1 VVRHSLGSSITPPDA
16 LLSAIQCCAV
26 KLDDL
31 NLSSCSL
38 PASALPYLSQIV
50 SASSDT
56 LQSLD
61 LQGNAIDL
69 STSEA
74 LRDWEEFLMSF
85 KNCVK
90 MRNVNFSENRLGDK
104 GIETLMRV
112 YARECQDP
120 ILEED
125 ATEDFF
131 DEPLSRSFSGI
142 SINKSDDDIDDDSVV
157 MHASAELGTSPGSSL
172 AASAVIQSNRRPSSD
187 AIAVP
192 TSGLRSIAYIRFHNV
207 AMTDLS
213 ALHLTFLLPYHQLPH
228 VLLRRLDSQ
237 VPDPTLGRED
247 DLYDPESLCRGVM
260 YDIDNADLSPL
271 AKKILESVEK
281 VRRAGGMQPQPQSF
295 ISSSTILPPS
305 VPPSPDSFRA
315 RRNSDS
321 TWGYFPETPSPSR
334 KESVSS
340 IRTSNSPSH
349 GRSGSII
356 SMSPPKVDVR
366 PYWTEVLK
374 ARPKI
379 QGEILKKSKNVHVSQ
394 LWSAGIKL
402 LSLARTFTLPQ
413 PQKPRVGSNLRQRY
427 NRRRSSARLI
437 LPPSPLSPGVPQS
450 RFPRLV
456 SSTCVGG
463 LDKKVWIQILIPLA
477 DPDRVLSERQAMS
490 VVDWAADRGSLEKEG
505 EWAGKLQHVQMWK
518 LLDVPHT
525 SSAGLTPGFGM
536 FGL

>member
-1 VVRHSLGSSITPPDA
+1 VVHISLGFLVTSSDA
-16 LLSAIQCCAV
+16 LLSAIQCYAV

-38 PASALPYLSQIV
+38 PASALPYISQIV

-56 LQSLD
+56 LQSLE
-61 LQGNAIDL
+61 LQGNNMDL

-120 ILEED
+120 TLEED

-131 DEPLSRSFSGI
+131 DEQLSRSFSGI
-142 SINKSDDDIDDDSVV
+142 SVNKSDDDIDEDSAL
-157 MHASAELGTSPGSSL
+157 MHASGELGSSPGSSL
-172 AASAVIQSNRRPSSD
+172 AASAVIQSNRRPSHD
-187 AIAVP
+187 HVAVP

-207 AMTDLS
+207 GMTDLS

-228 VLLRRLDSQ
+228 ALLRRLDSQ

-271 AKKILESVEK
+271 AKRILESAEK

-295 ISSSTILPPS
+295 VSSSTMLPSS

-321 TWGYFPETPSPSR
+321 SWGYFPETPSPSR

-340 IRTSNSPSH
+340 IRTSIPPSQ
-349 GRSGSII
+349 GRSGGIAF
-356 SMSPPKVDVR
+356 MTPPKLDVR

-379 QGEILKKSKNVHVSQ
+379 QGEILKNSRNVHVSQ

-413 PQKPRVGSNLRQRY
+413 PQRPRVGSNVRQRY
-427 NRRRSSARLI
+427 NRRRSSAKLV
-437 LPPSPLSPGVPQS
+437 LPPSPLSPGATK
-450 RFPRLV
+450 PRLPRFV

-463 LDKKVWIQILIPLA
+463 LDKKVWMQILIPLA
-477 DPDRVLSERQAMS
+477 DPDRVLSERQAMA
-490 VVDWAADRGSLEKEG
+490 VVDWAADRGSLAREG
-505 EWAGKLQHVQMWK
+505 EWAGKLQHVQMWR
-518 LLDVPHT
+518 LLDVRHISPPE
-525 SSAGLTPGFGM
+525 LILGFGM